1 MNYPSAMRRREAL
14 TLTAM
19 WGDAEKVRGAD
30 TGHTGCD
37 STDGTVRDS
46 LTHRHRGWDPGCHGL
61 AGGGVTA
68 DGDMA
73 PFGGMQCSGIS

>member
-30 TGHTGCD
+30 TGHTGCG
-37 STDGTVRDS
+37 STDGNVRDS
-46 LTHRHRGWDPGCHGL
+46 PTHRHRGWVL
-61 AGGGVTA
+61 VVT
-68 DGDMA
+68 GWR
-73 PFGGMQCSGIS
+73 GEG